1 MAESTPT
8 ASRPASNASASGGA
22 APLPQPSYT
31 ADGDVHIL
39 DRLAVLY
46 RYRRIAL
53 TVFVLTTAA
62 LMIQGYS
69 TIPMYQ
75 AKAQIEIDAERAT
88 ALPGITTPDN
98 TYYEDP
104 EPYYKTQ
111 YRIIKGRELTRHVI
125 KKLNLQDRPEFNGT
139 ERPKSTPFTMLR
151 EAEQRIVSL
160 VRPAKEEPTEAPKP
174 DEAAEESNYVSAF
187 IGRVG
192 VNPIAGSKLVEVT
205 FDSSDPKFAATATNA
220 LVDEYVESNLETKQ
234 FGTQNMIEWLDKELA
249 KQLQKVQESDRAMAT
264 YRES

>member
-1 MAESTPT
+1 MADAPPT
-8 ASRPASNASASGGA
+8 GSSRPAPTTGA
-22 APLPQPSYT
+22 APPPPTYG

-62 LMIQGYS
+62 MMIQGYS
-69 TIPMYQ
+69 AIPSYQ

-88 ALPGITTPDN
+88 ALPGITSPDN

-111 YRIIKGRELTRHVI
+111 YRIIKGRELTRRVV

-139 ERPKSTPFTMLR
+139 ERPRTTPFTMLHD
-151 EAEQRIVSL
+151 AEQRLINL
-160 VRPAKEEPTEAPKP
+160 VRPAPKEESTEAPKA
-174 DEAAEESNYVSAF
+174 DEA
-187 IGRVG
+187 
-192 VNPIAGSKLVEVT
+192 P
-205 FDSSDPKFAATATNA
+205 
-220 LVDEYVESNLETKQ
+220 
-234 FGTQNMIEWLDKELA
+234 
-249 KQLQKVQESDRAMAT
+249 
-264 YRES
+264 

>member
-1 MAESTPT
+1 MADSTPT
-8 ASRPASNASASGGA
+8 GSRPTAGAGA
-22 APLPQPSYT
+22 APLPQPPLG
-31 ADGDVHIL
+31 AAGDGDVHIL

-46 RYRRIAL
+46 RYRRIAV

-98 TYYEDP
+98 TYFEDP

-111 YRIIKGRELTRHVI
+111 YRIIKGRELTRRVV

-139 ERPKSTPFTMLR
+139 ERPRATPFTMLHD
-151 EAEQRIVSL
+151 AEQRVINL
-160 VRPAKEEPTEAPKP
+160 VRPAAKDEPAEAPKADEAP
-174 DEAAEESNYVSAF
+174 DESGLVSAF
-187 IGRVG
+187 V
-192 VNPIAGSKLVEVT
+192 
-205 FDSSDPKFAATATNA
+205 
-220 LVDEYVESNLETKQ
+220 
-234 FGTQNMIEWLDKELA
+234 
-249 KQLQKVQESDRAMAT
+249 
-264 YRES
+264 